1 MRKKNT
7 TETKWVI
14 FQQWCE
20 VHPTFLRI
28 KNYSNVYKEMS
39 ALLTRIL
46 KPLAREGREG
56 FLHRKP
62 IRSRLTVRYPKCQS
76 VPALQSQGII
86 LIFTQCEVRNLYFS
100 SQTAF
105 AFVER

>member
-76 VPALQSQGII
+76 VHALQSQGIT
-86 LIFTQCEVRNLYFS
+86 FTQLEVRNLYFS
-100 SQTAF
+100 SPAVFAF
-105 AFVER
+105 AER